1 MMVLSRKANDQNC
14 TILVIYSNHRPT
26 SFGIITFFLAAA
38 TNKNSRRPMPREL
51 SVRFRGLWR
60 RRESNPRPNKEPE
73 GFLHVYS
80 AIDPLARD
88 GRRRPDPCRSLFNFA
103 RRPRLPSHYP
113 LIDDTP
119 YERLPRAGPPFGI
132 LVIRSPWIR

>member
-1 MMVLSRKANDQNC
+1 MP
-14 TILVIYSNHRPT
+14 PT
-26 SFGIITFFLAAA
+26 NFGIITLIVEACRTVSVKSDGCRPIFFLAAA